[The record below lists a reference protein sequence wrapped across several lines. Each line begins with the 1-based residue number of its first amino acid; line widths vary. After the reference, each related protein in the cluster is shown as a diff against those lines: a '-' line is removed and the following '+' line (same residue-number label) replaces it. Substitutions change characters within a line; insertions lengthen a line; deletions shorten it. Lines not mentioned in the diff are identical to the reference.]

1 MLPFAMVVNDASPV
15 FLYVIT
21 IVSPVF
27 IFVNPVSVF
36 ATKKA
41 NPVLYNFDSLCPFHA
56 CWYWWYFVMVFFGI
70 VHPMLVI
77 IVGIWYFQP
86 NTASYSYIFVKSH
99 RPSD

>member
-77 IVGIWYFQP
+77 IVGIWYF
-86 NTASYSYIFVKSH
+86 
-99 RPSD
+99 